1 MWFLLLLCLPFVR
14 AEWPPSTCDS
24 PVAKKGGSVQL
35 TPVVA
40 STQEASCTCKE
51 PWSVG
56 ELYLQIERGSPQKAK
71 LAKPSV
77 LDIQFRDASTTLFR
91 LDVED
96 QRLKVTGTLDG
107 VIDCPG
113 AFVGD
118 PFWIRIRLDR
128 WTNGTSVSVSYRTGD
143 AFMSCG
149 RFELAGQVRALW
161 TDMHGQSGSGQ
172 VQKVLSIQTASPE
185 IKKKVSVV
193 QPHALRQDVDAL
205 QKRLETHAG
214 VIDDLSDVVED
225 TTVKELADL
234 KTYVAHVERRMY
246 IGFGGLAVLILA
258 SLAML
263 IRTSRRD
270 RIHLL

>member
-1 MWFLLLLCLPFVR
+1 M
-14 AEWPPSTCDS
+14 CDS
-24 PVAKKGGSVQL
+24 SVSKKEGSVQL
-35 TPVVA
+35 TPVLA
-40 STQEASCTCKE
+40 SSQEASCTCKE

-56 ELYLQIERGSPQKAK
+56 ELYLHIERGPSKKAK

-77 LDIQFRDASTTLFR
+77 LDVQFRDASTTLFR

-96 QRLKVTGTLDG
+96 RRLKVSGFSG
-107 VIDCPG
+107 VLDCPG

-118 PFWIRIRLDR
+118 PFWIRIRVDR
-128 WTNGTSVSVSYRTGD
+128 WANGTSVSVSYKSGD

-161 TDMHGQSGSGQ
+161 TDMHARSGSSQ

-185 IKKKVSVV
+185 NKEKVTVV
-193 QPHALRQDVDAL
+193 QPHALRHDIDTL

-214 VIDDLSDVVED
+214 VIGGLSDVVED
-225 TTVKELADL
+225 TAFKDLADL
-234 KTYVAHVERRMY
+234 KAVVAQNARRMY
-246 IGFGGLAVLILA
+246 LGFGGLVVLILA
-258 SLAML
+258 SLAVL
-263 IRTSRRD
+263 LRTSRRD